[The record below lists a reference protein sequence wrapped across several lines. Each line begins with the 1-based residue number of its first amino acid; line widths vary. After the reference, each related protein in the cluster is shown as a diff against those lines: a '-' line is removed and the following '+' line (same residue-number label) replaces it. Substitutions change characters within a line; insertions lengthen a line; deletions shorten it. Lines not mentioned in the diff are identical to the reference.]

1 MNAVRER
8 VLIGITPYLEFP
20 EHKDLISFCIDS
32 ELFEDWDEV
41 EENEFRHE
49 APEESLGAGIP
60 KVLGKECLDDI
71 LESNHRIMQF
81 IVGRLCPKRK

>member
-20 EHKDLISFCIDS
+20 EHNDLISFCIDS

-41 EENEFRHE
+41 
-49 APEESLGAGIP
+49 
-60 KVLGKECLDDI
+60 
-71 LESNHRIMQF
+71 
-81 IVGRLCPKRK
+81 